1 MEYSVHWWSAK
12 AAKRILIRSCTITI
26 CRSTWSS
33 CRIGSVSSGYPSLL
47 LIITTMETTNPIAW
61 SSTEE
66 RLPKHRGE
74 LTTNETMPL
83 SLFSVEQVG
92 QGFSKS
98 CFKACIDFPVSTALP
113 YTIKAKFVLANDFSS
128 FSELIATF
136 KSVEGLCILEK
147 PRTVLGSH

>member
-1 MEYSVHWWSAK
+1 MVIRQSRQKEPHSGLYDHDLPEHV
-12 AAKRILIRSCTITI
+12 IL
-26 CRSTWSS
+26 
-33 CRIGSVSSGYPSLL
+33 VSDWLGELGVSKFVAHHHDDGDNKPNSM
-47 LIITTMETTNPIAW
+47 IINGRG
-61 SSTEE
+61 

-147 PRTVLGSH
+147 PLTVLGSH